1 MNLGPS
7 LDLQLEVSS
16 NSVALV
22 CYSHWE
28 ALGEKNFGDLEIQ
41 MAQFW
46 SVATVVYDEQI
57 KHGETVFCGGLL
69 PKAGGIATG
78 PQKGT

>member
-1 MNLGPS
+1 M
-7 LDLQLEVSS
+7 
-16 NSVALV
+16 
-22 CYSHWE
+22 
-28 ALGEKNFGDLEIQ
+28 GEKNFGDLEIQ